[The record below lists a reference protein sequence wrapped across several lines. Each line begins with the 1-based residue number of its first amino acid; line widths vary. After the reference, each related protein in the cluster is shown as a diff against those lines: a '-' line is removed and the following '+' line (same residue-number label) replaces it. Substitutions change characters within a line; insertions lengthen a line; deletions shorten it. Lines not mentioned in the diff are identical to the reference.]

1 MEVLLIALVGIAG
14 IALLTTYFGQRWKSK
29 KDGTVESETSVEPL
43 EECCGAHEVCE
54 TDLINKLSEEIIYYE
69 DEELDL
75 YKNFEENDF
84 NDAQIDEFREVLYSL
99 KENEMGG
106 WLRSLELR
114 KIELPS
120 IIKSEVVFMLVKS

>member
-14 IALLTTYFGQRWKSK
+14 LAFLTTYFGQVWKSK
-29 KDGTVESETSVEPL
+29 KEGTVESETSAEPM

-54 TDLINKLSEEIIYYE
+54 TDLINKMSEEIFYYE
-69 DEELDL
+69 DQELDA

-84 NDAQIDEFREVLYSL
+84 NDDQIDEFREVLYSL
-99 KENEMGG
+99 KENEMEG

>member
-1 MEVLLIALVGIAG
+1 MEVLLIAIVGVAG
-14 IALLTTYFGQRWKSK
+14 IAFLTTYFGNRWKLK
-29 KDGTVESETSVEPL
+29 KNENGEDEASAEPL

-54 TDLINKLSEEIIYYE
+54 TDLINKMSEEIFYYE
-69 DEELDL
+69 DEELDA

-84 NDAQIDEFREVLYSL
+84 NDDHIDEFREVLYSL
-99 KENEMGG
+99 KENEMEG